1 MFFVLNLGISKY
13 LNKNICFFQQV
24 YRNNFIKLCIQLG
37 PKCRTHYM
45 VLFHISKKPK
55 CRLKQKSTVI
65 GLLLFICL
73 TKESSKTFRFK
84 GHRPF
89 LDLSQLG
96 CQFDFPPVVP
106 ICQLSL
112 CNFPTPL
119 TGVNHLPTPI
129 SGVVRLQLHHYS
141 PLGPHAPP
149 RAQLQLHHYSFLCPH
164 APPCAQPATTP
175 PQAPCPYA

>member
-1 MFFVLNLGISKY
+1 
-13 LNKNICFFQQV
+13 
-24 YRNNFIKLCIQLG
+24 
-37 PKCRTHYM
+37 M

-106 ICQLSL
+106 ICQLSPCPHAL
-112 CNFPTPL
+112 PRAQPVAAPLQTPSSTCSTTCSECSCTTTL
-119 TGVNHLPTPI
+119 YL
-129 SGVVRLQLHHYS
+129 L
-141 PLGPHAPP
+141 PHAPP
-149 RAQLQLHHYSFLCPH
+149 RAQNVATPLHSPSS
-164 APPCAQPATTP
+164 PRSTT
-175 PQAPCPYA
+175 C